1 MQSGKRLIGGF
12 SLMMLGFGFVLD
24 TAWDCTGYATV
35 IAGLALVLWGAA
47 ARR

>member
-1 MQSGKRLIGGF
+1 VQSGKRLIGGF
-12 SLMMLGFGFVLD
+12 SLMMLGFGLVLD
-24 TAWDCTGYATV
+24 TVWDRTGFVTV